1 MIVADDVSMELA
13 VERII
18 YGKSLNNGQ
27 VCVAPD
33 YVLVP
38 QAKKDDFVAEYKR
51 QYQALFPQG
60 VNSENLTSVANE
72 RQYNRVSS
80 LLNEEITRGTRIEPC
95 HERSIDESK
104 HRLVTHL
111 IVEPCLDSDI
121 MNEEIFGPLL
131 PVIGYDDIDDAIV
144 LINDKPRP
152 LALYLM
158 SFDEELQKRV
168 KNSIHSGGMCIN
180 DCVFHLAVDDAP
192 FGGIGE
198 SGKGNYHGKEGFIT
212 FSHAKTVM
220 TSGEEHQIKHLFSAE
235 DNEFKAAVLAML
247 GK

>member
-1 MIVADDVSMELA
+1 
-13 VERII
+13 
-18 YGKSLNNGQ
+18 
-27 VCVAPD
+27 
-33 YVLVP
+33 
-38 QAKKDDFVAEYKR
+38 
-51 QYQALFPQG
+51 
-60 VNSENLTSVANE
+60 
-72 RQYNRVSS
+72 
-80 LLNEEITRGTRIEPC
+80 
-95 HERSIDESK
+95 
-104 HRLVTHL
+104 
-111 IVEPCLDSDI
+111 
-121 MNEEIFGPLL
+121 
-131 PVIGYDDIDDAIV
+131 
-144 LINDKPRP
+144 
-152 LALYLM
+152 M
-158 SFDEELQKRV
+158 SFDEELQMRI